1 MRHRCTPAAGNA
13 ARSEPRA
20 ASREGLTSR
29 TGLFSG
35 WADLPE
41 GFGLRMLKSFVVAVV
56 DNCQHKAAHVWRRC
70 GSSTAAP
77 ELRLV
82 WQRSRRARRT
92 GTADGG
98 GAWVGRASGGCF
110 FRDRTQLRRALFWAC
125 CETPPCQKIL

>member
-56 DNCQHKAAHVWRRC
+56 DNCQHKAAHVRC
-70 GSSTAAP
+70 GGGVAAARQHA
-77 ELRLV
+77 ELGLM
-82 WQRSRRARRT
+82 W
-92 GTADGG
+92 
-98 GAWVGRASGGCF
+98 
-110 FRDRTQLRRALFWAC
+110 
-125 CETPPCQKIL
+125 